1 VDGWMNKHNWAL
13 PEHQAKFG
21 PRICRKI
28 FNNGLCKKTKYS
40 IIEYWRHFMNCLEE
54 IDQRMKTIDE
64 IRPFEGGYLQQ
75 INQFFKI
82 ETTYSSNAIEGNTHT
97 LEETKVILEDGI
109 TIGGHP
115 LREFYE
121 VEGHGQAYDYMFSL
135 IKKRDIT
142 EEDILYCHKLFSRNI
157 PNFIDP
163 GEYRKIEVMISG
175 SNKVLPKAE
184 DVPIKMKEYIEWI
197 NKERDKYHPVMFAA
211 ETHRRLVNIHPF
223 TDGNGRISRLVMN
236 TFLYQDKLFP
246 VSIPVLRRIDYYNA
260 LEKNKREGFGNLI
273 AELELQTIKDLMRYL
288 HLQ

>member
-1 VDGWMNKHNWAL
+1 MNRVKAYRGY
-13 PEHQAKFG
+13 FVS
-21 PRICRKI
+21 C
-28 FNNGLCKKTKYS
+28 F
-40 IIEYWRHFMNCLEE
+40 EE
-54 IDQRMKTIDE
+54 INNRMKIINE

-121 VEGHGQAYDYMFSL
+121 VAGHGRSYDYMFSL

-142 EEDILYCHKLFSRNI
+142 EKDILYCHKLFSQNI
-157 PNFIDP
+157 PGFINP
-163 GEYRKIEVMISG
+163 GEYRNIEVIISG
-175 SNKVLPKAE
+175 SNKVLSKAE
-184 DVPIKMKEYIEWI
+184 DVPLEMKRYIEWI
-197 NKERDKYHPVMFAA
+197 HEERDKHHPVIFASEA
-211 ETHRRLVNIHPF
+211 HRKLVNIHPF

-260 LEKNKREGFGNLI
+260 LEKNKSENFGNFI
-273 AELELQTIKDLMRYL
+273 AELELQTIKDVMRYL
-288 HLQ
+288 HLV